1 MSRFWSLKTH
11 SLTPY
16 VPGEQPKEGVYI
28 KLNTNEN
35 PYPPSPKAVEKIRN
49 MDFTSLRLYPDP
61 DGELL
66 KKAVSDYYNIS
77 DKEVFVGNGSDEVLA
92 LVFKAFFDEKATIA
106 FPDIT
111 YSFYPVYCNLFEI
124 PFLQIPLREDLSID
138 LNDYPT
144 DVKGIIFANPNAPT
158 GLYVEPRKIE
168 EFLKL
173 RSDTLV
179 IVDEAYVDFGGKSCV
194 DLVSRY
200 DNLLVVQT
208 FSKSRSLAGLRIG
221 VAVGNSALIEGIKR
235 VKDSFNSYPV
245 DKIAQLAGAAA
256 IQDKEYFET
265 VRNKIIETREKTKN
279 IFREMG
285 LIVTDSKANFL
296 FVKIPGIPG
305 PRAMEKLR
313 QQGILVRNFNN
324 GRISDYLR
332 ITIGTDE
339 EMAKVV
345 ESIKVIMAE

>member
-1 MSRFWSLKTH
+1 M
-11 SLTPY
+11 
-16 VPGEQPKEGVYI
+16 
-28 KLNTNEN
+28 
-35 PYPPSPKAVEKIRN
+35 
-49 MDFTSLRLYPDP
+49 
-61 DGELL
+61 
-66 KKAVSDYYNIS
+66 
-77 DKEVFVGNGSDEVLA
+77 
-92 LVFKAFFDEKATIA
+92 
-106 FPDIT
+106 
-111 YSFYPVYCNLFEI
+111 
-124 PFLQIPLREDLSID
+124 
-138 LNDYPT
+138 
-144 DVKGIIFANPNAPT
+144 
-158 GLYVEPRKIE
+158 
-168 EFLKL
+168 
-173 RSDTLV
+173 
-179 IVDEAYVDFGGKSCV
+179 DFGGKSCV